1 MKKIIKD
8 FFCFFIQKPFV
19 DVDCPFF
26 MFVNCGNSWKFFFN
40 SIVNIYLNVFKKIW
54 IRFTV
59 ISKIELKFLKI
70 NLMLELFTCFI
81 FNIGIIQIYF
91 KYLFIIYIYIYI
103 SNSMWFQNFGR
114 FFVVTFSFEFA
125 QCFTFFLNQN
135 CQVRKIWKKKKIGW
149 GWGFNPTI

>member
-103 SNSMWFQNFGR
+103 SNSM
-114 FFVVTFSFEFA
+114 
-125 QCFTFFLNQN
+125 
-135 CQVRKIWKKKKIGW
+135 
-149 GWGFNPTI
+149 

>member
-1 MKKIIKD
+1 LATSLKTQCGINLMKKIIKD

-103 SNSMWFQNFGR
+103 KFNVISKLWQVFCCYI
-114 FFVVTFSFEFA
+114 FFWICTMFYIF
-125 QCFTFFLNQN
+125 
-135 CQVRKIWKKKKIGW
+135 
-149 GWGFNPTI
+149 P